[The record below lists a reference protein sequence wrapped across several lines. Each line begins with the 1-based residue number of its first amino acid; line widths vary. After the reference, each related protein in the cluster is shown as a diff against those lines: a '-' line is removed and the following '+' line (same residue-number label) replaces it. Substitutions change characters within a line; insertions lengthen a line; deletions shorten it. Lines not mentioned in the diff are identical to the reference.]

1 MSEPQPSNQPV
12 GWGIL
17 GAARIAGKAVL
28 PALRHAYNA
37 EVVAIASKDLRRAAR
52 YAEDFDIPDYYG
64 AYEPM
69 LYNPAV
75 EAVYI
80 ALANADHALWTQR
93 ALEAGKHVLVEKPF
107 ALNAYEALAMTARA
121 RENYL
126 MVMEAF
132 MYRFHPQFEEIRWLV
147 ADGAIGE
154 LRLVRSAFSYQ
165 LERTED
171 FRWSRPL
178 GGGALF
184 DVGCYG
190 VSVARAFIGRD
201 PISVTGQA
209 DLGRTGVD
217 ESFYGVLD
225 FGDGVRGVLDC
236 SLRGARRQQLELVGS
251 TGTITL
257 VAPWQPGPSDTG
269 YFLNG
274 ELCLVRGADQ
284 YRLMVEHFS
293 NAVRGLEPL
302 RFPPEDAVRQAKVM
316 DALIRSARTGSSVKM
331 D

>member
-1 MSEPQPSNQPV
+1 MSDSGHSNHPV

-17 GAARIAGKAVL
+17 GAARIAGKAIL
-28 PALRHAYNA
+28 PAMQHAHNA
-37 EVVAIASKDLRRAAR
+37 QVVAIASRDLRRAAK
-52 YAEDFDIPDYYG
+52 YAEEHDIPDYYG

-69 LYNPAV
+69 LYNPDV

-80 ALANADHALWTQR
+80 ALVNADHALWTQR

-107 ALNAYEALAMTARA
+107 AMNAYEALAMTARA

-126 MVMEAF
+126 LVMEAF
-132 MYRFHPQFEEIRWLV
+132 MYRFHPQFEEVRWLV

-154 LRLVRSAFSYQ
+154 LQLVRSAFSYN
-165 LERTED
+165 LERQED

-178 GGGALF
+178 GGGTLF

-190 VSVARAFIGRD
+190 VSVARGFIGRE
-201 PISVTGQA
+201 PVGVVGLA

-217 ESFYGVLD
+217 ESFYGILD
-225 FGDGVRGVLDC
+225 FGDGVRATVDC
-236 SLRGARRQQLELVGS
+236 SLRGPRRQQLELVGS
-251 TGTITL
+251 NGTITL
-257 VAPWQPGPSDTG
+257 VAPWQPGLSDTG

-284 YRLMVEHFS
+284 YRLMLEHFS
-293 NAVRGLEPL
+293 SAVRGLEPL
-302 RFPPEDAVRQAKVM
+302 RFPPEDAVRQAKVV
-316 DALIRSARTGSSVKM
+316 DALLRSARTHSSVRT